1 MKESK
6 LIIEGGYPIRGEYRV
21 QGAKNASLPILAAC
35 LLTGSVSVLHNCPKL
50 SDVYCACR
58 ILTQLGCR
66 IKRERDSLSVDSQDM
81 CGYEINEELMRK
93 MRSSIVFLGAV
104 LSRMGHCLLSLPGGC
119 ELGARPIDI
128 HLNAMRK
135 LGVTVCEAHGV
146 LDCRLDGKIRSGDIV
161 LPFPSVGATEN
172 IILLAAVSDADVT
185 VVNAAKEPEI
195 KDLADFINKCG
206 GNISGAGTPYIHI
219 SGVKKLKPCEYSVMP
234 DRIAAATYLAAAA
247 ITSGEIMLTG
257 ANPLDMQ
264 NVLDMYEQMGCT
276 VYSGDEKIF
285 LCSKAPLKPIKTLK
299 TLPYP
304 GFPTDCQPIA
314 MACMCKAVGTSVVY
328 ENIFENRYRAAP
340 ELIKMGA
347 DIRVEGK
354 VAVVEGKNKL
364 WGAKTAATDLRA
376 GAALVIA
383 ALAAEG
389 ESQITNV
396 NYIDRG
402 YEPIENCLSAL
413 GAKIQRK

>member
-6 LIIEGGYPIRGEYRV
+6 LIIEGGYPIKGEYRV

-35 LLTGSVSVLHNCPKL
+35 LLTGGVSLLHNCPKL

-66 IKRERDSLSVDSQDM
+66 IKRDEDTLVVDSSDM
-81 CGYEINEELMRK
+81 QGYEIDEELMRK

-104 LSRMGHCLLSLPGGC
+104 LSRVKRCRLSFPGGC

-135 LGVTVCEAHGV
+135 LGVTIEETHGV
-146 LDCRLDGKIRSGDIV
+146 LDCKLDGKIRSGDVV

-172 IILLAAVSDADVT
+172 IILLAALSDADVT

-206 GNISGAGTPYIHI
+206 GKIYGAGTPYIRI
-219 SGVKKLKPCEYSVMP
+219 SGVTELVPCEYSVMP

-247 ITSGEIMLTG
+247 ITSGEIMLTD

-264 NVLDMYEQMGCT
+264 NVLYMYEQMGCM
-276 VYSGDEKIF
+276 VYSGDRKIY
-285 LCSKAPLKPIKTLK
+285 LSSKAPLKPIKTLK

-314 MACMCKAVGTSVVY
+314 MACMCKAAGTSVVY
-328 ENIFENRYRAAP
+328 ENIFENRYRAAG
-340 ELIKMGA
+340 ELVKMGA

-354 VAVVEGKNKL
+354 VAVIEGKSKL
-364 WGAKTAATDLRA
+364 WGAKTSATDLRA
-376 GAALVIA
+376 GAALVLA
-383 ALAAEG
+383 ALAADGTSEI
-389 ESQITNV
+389 SSV

-402 YEPIENCLSAL
+402 YEPIENNLSAL
-413 GAKIQRK
+413 GGKIKRV

>member
-6 LIIEGGYPIRGEYRV
+6 LIIEGGYPIKGEYRV

-35 LLTGSVSVLHNCPKL
+35 LLTGGVSVLHNCPKL

-66 IKRERDSLSVDSQDM
+66 IKRDEDTLSVDSSDM
-81 CGYEINEELMRK
+81 QGYEIDEELMRK

-104 LSRMGHCLLSLPGGC
+104 LSRTKHCRLSFPGGC

-135 LGVTVCEAHGV
+135 LGVTVEETHGV
-146 LDCRLDGKIRSGDIV
+146 LDCKLDGKIRSGDVV

-172 IILLAAVSDADVT
+172 IILLAALSDADVT

-206 GNISGAGTPYIHI
+206 GKIYGAGTPYIRI
-219 SGVKKLKPCEYSVMP
+219 SGVTELVPCEYSVMP

-247 ITSGEIMLTG
+247 ITSGEIMLTD

-264 NVLDMYEQMGCT
+264 NVLYMYEQMGCT
-276 VYSGDEKIF
+276 VYSGDRKIYLF
-285 LCSKAPLKPIKTLK
+285 SKAPLKPIKTLK

-314 MACMCKAVGTSVVY
+314 MACMCKAAGTSVVY
-328 ENIFENRYRAAP
+328 ENIFENRYRAAG
-340 ELIKMGA
+340 ELVKMGA

-354 VAVVEGKNKL
+354 VAVIEGKSKL
-364 WGAKTAATDLRA
+364 WGAKTVAADLRA
-376 GAALVIA
+376 GAALVLA
-383 ALAAEG
+383 ALAADGTSEI
-389 ESQITNV
+389 SNV

-402 YEPIENCLSAL
+402 YEPIENNLSAL
-413 GAKIQRK
+413 GGKIKRV